1 MENSH
6 KTLRLYIP
14 ISEKC
19 CVSPSLSHC
28 RGPASPFK
36 TSLKPQQ
43 GRTSRCEEEEGTAET
58 DKQGQTDKFGLIDL
72 RETLKALDDFSEIHW
87 LTELLPLCL
96 ECQSFISMGN
106 QQGMKIKPRCHGYDE
121 NRDALPKSPRFQIP
135 RKRRRRAEGLVYTD
149 NSQHNLKMTPSTL
162 RVPSKA
168 RRLTRLQITSSPTFG
183 EWDSEEDR
191 QIICTPASRRKRV
204 LGSPQELQP
213 SWRVKPPDA
222 LSADFRHSKSRDDVS
237 VKEKCA
243 LPDSDTDLS
252 EYDNDMYSTC
262 ISPTSL
268 EPTGKRED
276 NARNTQKARIIRPE
290 SDQKKEAEGGE
301 EKSSQWLY
309 EEMGRKA
316 VAQRVMGKIEELEG
330 IIRRVSLSS
339 SDWIREEEAQFI
351 LDGCVDEERHR
362 CRAEFGS
369 QNKGCSEDKP
379 QLIEEFHALGEAL
392 SQSLRQVLKV
402 EGANTEREPFTE
414 AKKTSSQPNNIGST
428 RKPLN
433 LSSHSYPFA
442 PNVPSDSSSP
452 SLSAV
457 GETSPVPTPSLSAI
471 LDVSQRTSSS
481 FEGMSPILS
490 PLFTSSRT
498 DQHEKDISDRHRGWI
513 SSVGD
518 SLFPQWAGGCRS
530 SDGRKTFS
538 QENLRLS
545 EQNQTQTSRCTSET
559 DDLLSSGIYANYATT
574 TRSYMC
580 VIKCN

>member
-1 MENSH
+1 M
-6 KTLRLYIP
+6 
-14 ISEKC
+14 
-19 CVSPSLSHC
+19 SPSLSHC

-36 TSLKPQQ
+36 ASLKPQQ
-43 GRTSRCEEEEGTAET
+43 GLTSRCEEEKGTAET
-58 DKQGQTDKFGLIDL
+58 DKQGQTEKFGLIDL
-72 RETLKALDDFSEIHW
+72 RETLKALDDFSEIRW
-87 LTELLPLCL
+87 LTDLLPLCL
-96 ECQSFISMGN
+96 ECQSFMSMGN
-106 QQGMKIKPRCHGYDE
+106 QQGMKIKPHCHGNDE

-135 RKRRRRAEGLVYTD
+135 RKRRRRAEGLVY
-149 NSQHNLKMTPSTL
+149 SQHNLKMTPSTL

-183 EWDSEEDR
+183 EWDSDEDR

-222 LSADFRHSKSRDDVS
+222 LSADFRHSKNRDDLS

-252 EYDNDMYSTC
+252 EYDNDMYSIC

-276 NARNTQKARIIRPE
+276 NARDTEKARIIRPE
-290 SDQKKEAEGGE
+290 SDQKKKAEGGE
-301 EKSSQWLY
+301 EKSSQWMY

-316 VAQRVMGKIEELEG
+316 AAQRVMGKIEELEG

-402 EGANTEREPFTE
+402 EGPNAEREPFTE
-414 AKKTSSQPNNIGST
+414 AKETSSQPNNIGST

-442 PNVPSDSSSP
+442 FNVPSDSSSP
-452 SLSAV
+452 SLSAG

-481 FEGMSPILS
+481 FKGMSPILS
-490 PLFTSSRT
+490 PLFTSSQHSLPLSQT
-498 DQHEKDISDRHRGWI
+498 DHHEKDISDCHRGWI

-530 SDGRKTFS
+530 STTASGGTENDGRKTFS

-545 EQNQTQTSRCTSET
+545 EQNQTQTFRCTSET
-559 DDLLSSGIYANYATT
+559 DDLLSSGNYATYATT

-580 VIKCN
+580 VMKCN